1 MISLNEYRAKKEGK
15 VTPKKLVENLMQY
28 VEENEC
34 ELMVCVIKTKS
45 GDINTSFSHG
55 FHSEHIGLL
64 EIGKVQI
71 IDEMRE

>member
-15 VTPKKLVENLMQY
+15 VTPNKLAESLMKF

-34 ELMVCVIKTKS
+34 ELMVCVIKTKA
-45 GDINTSFSHG
+45 GDIDTTFSHG
-55 FHSEHIGLL
+55 LRSEHIGLL
-64 EIGKVQI
+64 EIGKMQI